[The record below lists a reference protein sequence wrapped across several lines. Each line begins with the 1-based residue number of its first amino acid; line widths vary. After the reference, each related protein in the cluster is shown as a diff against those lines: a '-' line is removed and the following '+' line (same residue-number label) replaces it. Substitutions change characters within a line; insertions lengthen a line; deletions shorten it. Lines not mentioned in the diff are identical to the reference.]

1 MYPNVC
7 SSPFS
12 VKLQL
17 LDTASLQPATSRHC
31 PAQLATL
38 YLDLVTTS
46 YVRRYFLGWESSSF
60 ASFVLEVTIRS
71 ETWDFDSWSH
81 VGVSWKAVRLI
92 HGDRFS
98 KPHSNAAAF
107 PPDIS
112 AAERDLVLVFSFF

>member
-1 MYPNVC
+1 MSVLLL
-7 SSPFS
+7 FS

-38 YLDLVTTS
+38 YLDLLTTS
-46 YVRRYFLGWESSSF
+46 YVRGYFLGWKSSSF

-71 ETWDFDSWSH
+71 ETWDFDSCSH